1 MATQA
6 AASSATQQQ
15 DEGLRSLHR
24 CKITPPTYNGDYT
37 TFEEW
42 KFKFA
47 AYLGLMNP
55 QFPTLLEQA
64 ATSATTVADADLENG
79 ASTTQEGQHWVTL
92 ARDLQFI
99 LINCCT
105 GSAATVCRQHHTN
118 NGLETWRQL
127 NSRFSIPVG
136 TRSIGYLTKLL
147 NHNWMNTASKK
158 PSQHGNS
165 MVDCNYTL
173 ERVTYFETV

>member
-24 CKITPPTYNGDYT
+24 YKTTPPTYNGDYT

-42 KFKFA
+42 KFKLTA
-47 AYLGLMNP
+47 HLGLMDT

-64 ATSATTVADADLENG
+64 ATSATTVTDADLENG
-79 ASTTQEGQHWVTL
+79 ASTTQEGQHWVAL
-92 ARDLQFI
+92 ARDLQYI

-105 GSAATVCRQHHTN
+105 GSAATVCRQHQTN

-127 NSRFSIPVG
+127 KQQVFSSSWNKEHRIPHKATQTA
-136 TRSIGYLTKLL
+136 TR
-147 NHNWMNTASKK
+147 
-158 PSQHGNS
+158 
-165 MVDCNYTL
+165 
-173 ERVTYFETV
+173 